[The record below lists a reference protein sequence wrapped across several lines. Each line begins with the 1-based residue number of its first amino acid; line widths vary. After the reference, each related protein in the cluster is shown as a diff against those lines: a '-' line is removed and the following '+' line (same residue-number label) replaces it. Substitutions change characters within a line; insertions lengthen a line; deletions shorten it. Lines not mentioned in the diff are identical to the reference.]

1 MSLIAAQLAR
11 HHGAKSAEEVE
22 DRAITVRPSATAVFA
37 IDSADRYGNIN
48 ALRGGDPLTTLLP
61 LSSPYQFSI
70 SRNQSLLNGFFRRIA
85 LTEVVFPYYIPNV
98 NLRTQDLFY
107 DSSITGANQMVSLG
121 QAFYTPTQLA
131 AAVQAALLTDGVTGV
146 TVVYLD
152 GKFVVDAGAGNT
164 IAFTPGNSPPTL
176 PATSNFQLFD
186 MMGFSAYN
194 SVPAQTQTS
203 RVTRARYTEY
213 LDIVCSQLTY
223 NQDLKDSS
231 TDPTF
236 RDVMA
241 RVYLECEND
250 QPLGVYTTLA
260 ATAPTTA
267 PNSVPGTYP
276 VTLYRQFKNPKQIA
290 WDPAQPIG
298 NLIFEVYDSHGD
310 LLANLTSVG
319 TQSQFPDWRMTL
331 LISEN

>member
-1 MSLIAAQLAR
+1 MSLIAAQIMAQ
-11 HHGAKSAEEVE
+11 HGAKTADEVE
-22 DRAITVRPSATAVFA
+22 DRAITIRPSATAVFA
-37 IDSADRYGNIN
+37 VDSADRYANIN
-48 ALRGGDPLTTLLP
+48 AIRGGTSVTQIP

-107 DSSITGANQMVSLG
+107 DSSVSGANRQITIG
-121 QAFYTPTQLA
+121 QAFYTPSQLA
-131 AAVQAALLTDGVTGV
+131 AAVQAALIADGATGV

-164 IAFTPGNSPPTL
+164 IAFEPGVDAPTL
-176 PATSNFQLFD
+176 PSINNFQLFD
-186 MMGFSAYN
+186 MMGFSSIN
-194 SVPAQTQTS
+194 STPARTQTS

-250 QPLGVYTTLA
+250 QPIGIFTTLA
-260 ATAPTTA
+260 ASSETTA

-290 WDPAQPIG
+290 WDPSQPIG
-298 NLIFEVYDSHGD
+298 NLVFEVYDSHGE

-319 TQSQFPDWRMTL
+319 TQYQFPDWRMTL

>member
-1 MSLIAAQLAR
+1 MAR
-11 HHGAKSAEEVE
+11 HGAKSAEEIE
-22 DRAITVRPSATAVFA
+22 DRAITIRPSATAVFA
-37 IDSADRYGNIN
+37 VDSGDRYGNIN
-48 ALRGGDPLTTLLP
+48 AARGGSPLTTQIA

-70 SRNQSLLNGFFRRIA
+70 TRNQSLFNGFFRRIA
-85 LTEVVFPYYIPNV
+85 LTEIVFPYYIPNV

-107 DSSITGANQMVSLG
+107 DSSVSGANQSISLG
-121 QAFYTPTQLA
+121 QAFYTPSQLA
-131 AAVQAALLTDGVTGV
+131 AAVQAALIADGAIGV

-164 IAFTPGNSPPTL
+164 IAFEPGSSPPSL
-176 PATSNFQLFD
+176 PSINNFQLFD
-186 MMGFSAYN
+186 MMGFSSVN
-194 SVPAQTQTS
+194 SVPARFQTS

-250 QPLGVYTTLA
+250 QPIGIFTTLA
-260 ATAPTTA
+260 ASSETTA

-276 VTLYRQFKNPKQIA
+276 FTIYRQFKNPKQIQ
-290 WDPAQPIG
+290 WDNTQPLG
-298 NLIFEVYDSHGD
+298 NVTFEVYDSHGD

-319 TQSQFPDWRMTL
+319 TQSQFPDWR
-331 LISEN
+331 IRHRCQ